1 MRVIIS
7 YNPILVQSS
16 ICLCVICLYSLLD
29 RIVGWLAGGGVI
41 IVGSCL
47 ATLGTVVVLL
57 SVALLVVRAKRRRR
71 SSSGTGRLPM
81 TKVELQQPMSSSAS
95 GDLAVCHPLLES
107 DKLCDEVTIR
117 QFDNEPVRYVVS
129 RRFDL

>member
-1 MRVIIS
+1 M
-7 YNPILVQSS
+7 
-16 ICLCVICLYSLLD
+16 YSLLD
-29 RIVGWLAGGGVI
+29 RIAGWLTGGGVI

-57 SVALLVVRAKRRRR
+57 SVALFVVRAKRRRR

-81 TKVELQQPMSSSAS
+81 TKIELQQPMSSS
-95 GDLAVCHPLLES
+95 GDLALCHPLLES
-107 DKLCDEVTIR
+107 DKLCDDVTIR